1 MHSHAQIL
9 ETGNKQRSIL
19 FRIINVKRFLAVS
32 SVKKKDIFKNF
43 FVTHKLCLENVRNK
57 RGAAEDNSTSNIAIN
72 LLYYLLKKLKNIY
85 IVSWFLKRF
94 HQSGAQSVFKCNYY
108 PLNRKKMGLLSGTFP
123 DICWCS
129 LSRTTLLA
137 NLFFNKNF

>member
-72 LLYYLLKKLKNIY
+72 LLYYLLKKLKNTY
-85 IVSWFLKRF
+85 IVSWFLN
-94 HQSGAQSVFKCNYY
+94 VIIINWIE
-108 PLNRKKMGLLSGTFP
+108 KKTGLLSGTFP

>member
-94 HQSGAQSVFKCNYY
+94 PSQVHNQF
-108 PLNRKKMGLLSGTFP
+108 LNVIIIHWIEKKTGLLSGTFP

>member
-57 RGAAEDNSTSNIAIN
+57 RGTAEDNSTSNIAIN
-72 LLYYLLKKLKNIY
+72 LLYYLLKKLKNTY

-94 HQSGAQSVFKCNYY
+94 PQSGAQSVFKRNYY
-108 PLNRKKMGLLSGTFP
+108 PLNRKKNGSAFRYVSRYLLMFIKSNNSFGK
-123 DICWCS
+123 S
-129 LSRTTLLA
+129 
-137 NLFFNKNF
+137 FF